1 MNPSDTFGAS
11 LSMRTCVRSSSTH
24 TYVHDGAVQAQVDA
38 QYRALSR
45 QRNQM
50 ASTKTRLMKVIDD
63 PRSLRSLGRQNP
75 LTFKKKVCH
84 SCSRSKAC
92 RYRYKS

>member
-1 MNPSDTFGAS
+1 MGD
-11 LSMRTCVRSSSTH
+11 LQM
-24 TYVHDGAVQAQVDA
+24 QVDA

-45 QRNQM
+45 QRNQT

-75 LTFKKKVCH
+75 LSFKKKV
-84 SCSRSKAC
+84 RSQC
-92 RYRYKS
+92 IEI